1 MREMATRF
9 ERHVQKQVLE
19 FLQTVLM
26 IDDEAYRRSSPLSPV
41 DEPDDWSSGSASGD
55 LGAPLE
61 LRPPPAEPS
70 PDDLDVQEVSISF
83 GSKGLACAILSPQ
96 TTEENDE
103 FKPAFVK
110 TARRADALILDWNM
124 NGDNGKTAEK
134 LVRAVLKEDVKS
146 PRRRLR
152 LITVYTGEPDLQQIA
167 ERLSVATGETLK
179 GVDIS
184 WDDEAKVAFSRGP
197 VRVSVFAK
205 KHVQSLAPAL
215 EGRRKSIAELP
226 TLVVEDF
233 SRHSTGLVTSAS
245 LSALAGIRNDAHRVL
260 AALGPELDPAILGQR
275 ISLPHPEDVER
286 QVEGLIVSE
295 IQAVIQDHEVGSHVG
310 LPRIKEW
317 LAHHK
322 TLPARGISSFTEIT
336 AALRL
341 KLLSEGFSDEFF
353 EDLKNAGSSKT
364 RGEKMQK
371 DSGTLLFSTTSE
383 ERALS
388 DRLLAS
394 RMSLRSRYAKPTP
407 VLQLGSIL
415 ERGGA
420 YAVCVQPLCDSV
432 RITGSRAFP
441 LLPLEVAAE
450 GDRLPGDGMLTVP
463 DQRVDGGYVR
473 LRLHARPTDILMETF
488 KATPAGIV
496 QAKLNRG
503 INRFRPVGDKSWRWV
518 GDLKPDHAQRVVERL
533 SAQFSRV
540 GLDEAEV
547 LRLGL

>member
-420 YAVCVQPLCDSV
+420 YA
-432 RITGSRAFP
+432 
-441 LLPLEVAAE
+441 
-450 GDRLPGDGMLTVP
+450 
-463 DQRVDGGYVR
+463 
-473 LRLHARPTDILMETF
+473 
-488 KATPAGIV
+488 
-496 QAKLNRG
+496 
-503 INRFRPVGDKSWRWV
+503 
-518 GDLKPDHAQRVVERL
+518 
-533 SAQFSRV
+533 
-540 GLDEAEV
+540 
-547 LRLGL
+547 